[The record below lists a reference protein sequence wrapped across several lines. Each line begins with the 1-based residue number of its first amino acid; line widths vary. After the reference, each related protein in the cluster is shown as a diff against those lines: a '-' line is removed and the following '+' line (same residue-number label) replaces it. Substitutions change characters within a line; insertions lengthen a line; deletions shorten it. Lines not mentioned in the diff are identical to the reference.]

1 MALYLAVV
9 EIVWLRLVLE
19 EIGFPQCDPSEV
31 QQDNLSTIRIM
42 TRGPGWGGRS
52 KMFELK
58 YFWVTETIDR
68 NWIKLV
74 KVDGETIHADGLTK
88 PRDARLYGE
97 WEDRMLGKADKCD

>member
-9 EIVWLRLVLE
+9 EIVWLRLLLE
-19 EIGFPQCDPSEV
+19 EIGFPQYDPSEV

-42 TRGPGWGGRS
+42 TRRPGWGGRS